1 MEKKTSLKLDEAL
14 KIAFQS
20 AKSLPTEKVDFGES
34 SGRILASDVF
44 SDVNMPP
51 FNKSAMDGYACR
63 KEDLDKWLEVLEL
76 IPAGQ
81 TPKYKIEPGKC
92 SKIMTGAEVPE
103 GADTVFM
110 IEQSEA
116 RGQGQIRFTGTQTNS
131 NICLLGE
138 DVKSGNLVLSAG
150 TKLRAQHIA
159 VLAAVGCTKP
169 EVYQKPQ
176 VGIISTG
183 SELVEPDVFPR
194 AAQIRNS
201 NGHQMRI
208 QAENCG
214 CNVNY
219 YGTVADDEESTRDMI
234 ARSVAGN
241 DVTLISGGV
250 SVGDFDFVPQIIQ
263 QLGFDILFNQMAV
276 KPGKHTTFAVNNNKY
291 IIGLPGNPVS
301 SFIQFEIFAK
311 PFLYR
316 LMNHTA
322 PAIALPLPLATDYQR
337 RKADREEFIP
347 VKINSKGEVE
357 IINYHGSAHIHAYH
371 QASGFMSIPEGTT
384 TIPKGQTVY
393 VRPL

>member
-1 MEKKTSLKLDEAL
+1 MEKKTSITLNDAL
-14 KIAFQS
+14 TLAFQS
-20 AKSLPTEKVDFGES
+20 AKSLPTEKIDFLHS
-34 SGRILASDVF
+34 AGRILETDVF

-63 KEDLDKWLEVLEL
+63 KEDLGQWLNVLEV
-76 IPAGQ
+76 IPAGKSPQ
-81 TPKYKIEPGKC
+81 FKIEPGNC

-110 IEQSEA
+110 VEQSETNE
-116 RGQGQIRFTGTQTNS
+116 QQHIRFTGSKTNS

-138 DVKSGNLVLSAG
+138 DVRTGDLVLTAG
-150 TKLRAQHIA
+150 TMIKSQHIA
-159 VLAAVGCTKP
+159 VLAAVGCTLP
-169 EVYQKPQ
+169 EVYRKPK

-183 SELVEPDVFPR
+183 SELVEPDVFPH
-194 AAQIRNS
+194 ASQIRNS
-201 NGHQMRI
+201 NGHQMCI
-208 QAENCG
+208 QAEQCA

-219 YGTVADDEESTRDMI
+219 YGTVIDDEVQTRETI
-234 ARSVAGN
+234 ALSVREN

-263 QLGFDILFNQMAV
+263 QLGFEILFNQMAV
-276 KPGKHTTFAVNNNKY
+276 KPGKHTTFAVNNDKY

-316 LMNHTA
+316 LMNYTT
-322 PAIALPLPLATDYQR
+322 PMIALPLPMANDYHR
-337 RKADREEFIP
+337 KKADREEYIP
-347 VKINSKGEVE
+347 VKINNTNEVE
-357 IINYHGSAHIHAYH
+357 TISYHGSAHIHAYH
-371 QASGFMSIPEGTT
+371 QASGFMSIPAGTT
-384 TIPKGQTVY
+384 SISKGETVY